1 MTFIENEI
9 YIDRSN
15 TQYRYIERRGGV
27 TAFMNLTTNERA
39 IRNSVGRFRWDDL
52 DTSIDIIGKLDDK

>member
-1 MTFIENEI
+1 MEFIVDEI
-9 YIDRSN
+9 YVDRDN

-27 TAFMNLTTNERA
+27 TVFMNLTTNERA

-52 DTSIDIIGKLDDK
+52 DTSIDIVGKV

>member
-9 YIDRSN
+9 YVDRDN

-27 TAFMNLTTNERA
+27 TVFMNLMTNERA

-52 DTSIDIIGKLDDK
+52 DTSVDIIGKLDDK

>member
-1 MTFIENEI
+1 MIMEFIVGEI
-9 YIDRSN
+9 YLDRDN

-27 TAFMNLTTNERA
+27 TVFMNLTTNERA

-52 DTSIDIIGKLDDK
+52 DTSIDIVGKV

>member
-9 YIDRSN
+9 YIDRDN

-27 TAFMNLTTNERA
+27 TVFFNLTTNERA

>member
-9 YIDRSN
+9 YVDRNN

-27 TAFMNLTTNERA
+27 TVFIIFGTEQRT

-52 DTSIDIIGKLDDK
+52 DTSVDIIGKLDDK

>member
-27 TAFMNLTTNERA
+27 TVFIILGTDQRT

>member
-1 MTFIENEI
+1 MIMEFIVGEI
-9 YIDRSN
+9 YVDRDN

-27 TAFMNLTTNERA
+27 TVFMNLTTNERA

-52 DTSIDIIGKLDDK
+52 DTSIDIVGKV

>member
-1 MTFIENEI
+1 MEFIVGEI
-9 YIDRSN
+9 YLDRDN

-27 TAFMNLTTNERA
+27 TVFMNLTTNERA

-52 DTSIDIIGKLDDK
+52 DTSIDIVGKV

>member
-9 YIDRSN
+9 YVDRDN

-27 TAFMNLTTNERA
+27 TVFINLKTNERA

-52 DTSIDIIGKLDDK
+52 DTSIDIIRKLDDK